1 MKFPIYYQLDLM
13 DCGATCLQMIA
24 SYYGKEYSLDS
35 LREMCYTTKEGVS
48 LLSIS
53 DAAENI
59 GFKTVGS
66 RISFEQL
73 KNEALLPCI
82 VHWEQN
88 HFIVVY
94 KIKNRNS
101 KKKAKIY
108 IADPGKGKISYTE
121 EEFKEKWISTKSNGT
136 DSGIVLLLEPTNL
149 FYKLEGNKSKAK
161 GFNFLFSYFLKYKKY
176 FAQISLGLL
185 LGALLQLLF
194 PFLTQSIV
202 DIGITN
208 QNIKFIYLVLIA
220 QLVLVISRMSVEFI
234 RRWILLHI
242 GTRINISLLSDFFIK
257 LMKLPM
263 SYFDSKL
270 TGDIMQRINDHDR
283 VGSFITTKTLET
295 IFSFI
300 TFIIFS
306 IVLLIYSLKI
316 FLIFLV
322 GSTIYVIW
330 IITFLK
336 KRKELDYKYFDI
348 NSKKSSNTFQLIT
361 GMQEIKLQNC
371 EKIKRWEWED
381 IQADLFKINLSSLSL
396 SQKQEAGNILINEI
410 KNILITIV
418 AAMSVINGQ
427 ITLGMMLAI
436 QYIIGQLSV
445 PIDDLVLFIYDL
457 QDTKISLDRI
467 NEVHIKENEN
477 TNRNLKK
484 FSSNDKSI
492 YINDLIFQYEGP
504 KSKKVLNISYLIIPE
519 NKITAIVGA
528 SGSGKTTLIKL
539 LLQYYNPVSG
549 EILVGKD
556 DITKL
561 DTIFW
566 RSKCGVVMQDGYIF
580 SDTIA
585 KNIAISDTN
594 ININRLHY
602 AATVANIHD
611 FIMDLPLKYNTIIG
625 QEGQNLSQGQKQR
638 ILIARAVYK
647 DPDFIFFD
655 EATNS
660 LDANNEKIIVEN
672 LQNFYNGK
680 TVIIVAHRLSTV
692 KNADQIVVLDNGKI
706 IEIGN
711 HKELIKKKG
720 YYFQLVKNQLEL
732 GN

>member
-1 MKFPIYYQLDLM
+1 
-13 DCGATCLQMIA
+13 
-24 SYYGKEYSLDS
+24 
-35 LREMCYTTKEGVS
+35 
-48 LLSIS
+48 
-53 DAAENI
+53 
-59 GFKTVGS
+59 
-66 RISFEQL
+66 
-73 KNEALLPCI
+73 
-82 VHWEQN
+82 
-88 HFIVVY
+88 
-94 KIKNRNS
+94 
-101 KKKAKIY
+101 
-108 IADPGKGKISYTE
+108 
-121 EEFKEKWISTKSNGT
+121 
-136 DSGIVLLLEPTNL
+136 
-149 FYKLEGNKSKAK
+149 
-161 GFNFLFSYFLKYKKY
+161 
-176 FAQISLGLL
+176 
-185 LGALLQLLF
+185 
-194 PFLTQSIV
+194 
-202 DIGITN
+202 
-208 QNIKFIYLVLIA
+208 
-220 QLVLVISRMSVEFI
+220 
-234 RRWILLHI
+234 
-242 GTRINISLLSDFFIK
+242 
-257 LMKLPM
+257 
-263 SYFDSKL
+263 
-270 TGDIMQRINDHDR
+270 
-283 VGSFITTKTLET
+283 
-295 IFSFI
+295 
-300 TFIIFS
+300 
-306 IVLLIYSLKI
+306 
-316 FLIFLV
+316 
-322 GSTIYVIW
+322 
-330 IITFLK
+330 
-336 KRKELDYKYFDI
+336 
-348 NSKKSSNTFQLIT
+348 
-361 GMQEIKLQNC
+361 MQEIKLQNC

-647 DPDFIFFD
+647 DPDFIF
-655 EATNS
+655 
-660 LDANNEKIIVEN
+660 LMK
-672 LQNFYNGK
+672 Q
-680 TVIIVAHRLSTV
+680 
-692 KNADQIVVLDNGKI
+692 
-706 IEIGN
+706 
-711 HKELIKKKG
+711 LIH
-720 YYFQLVKNQLEL
+720 
-732 GN
+732 